1 MDQASSGAAF
11 RSIQPRAKSYIL
23 WSVIHFAIFE
33 TAVGACGIAWSE
45 RGIVGFQLP
54 ERSAAWMRKRMASR
68 FSASETPPPANVQ
81 RVIDAVI
88 RLMTGTREDLSFVQ
102 LDLNGVPEFYQRVY
116 GVARTIPPGT
126 TSTYG
131 EIAAR
136 LGDPGAARAVGQAL
150 GRNPIPVIVPC
161 HRVLAAGGRSGGF
174 SAPGGTA
181 TKLNLLAIEG
191 AQLF

>member
-1 MDQASSGAAF
+1 MIEYALFDT
-11 RSIQPRAKSYIL
+11 
-23 WSVIHFAIFE
+23 AI
-33 TAVGACGIAWSE
+33 GSCGIAWTD
-45 RGIVGFQLP
+45 RGIAGFLLP

-68 FSASETPPPANVQ
+68 FGASEAIPTSSVQ
-81 RVIDAVI
+81 RVIDSVVALL
-88 RLMTGTREDLSFVQ
+88 RGERADLAFVP
-102 LDLNGVPEFYQRVY
+102 LDMHGIPAFHQRVY
-116 GVARTIPPGT
+116 EVARTIPPGAT
-126 TSTYG
+126 MTYG
-131 EIAAR
+131 QIAER
-136 LGDPGAARAVGQAL
+136 LGDPGSARAVGQAL

>member
-1 MDQASSGAAF
+1 
-11 RSIQPRAKSYIL
+11 
-23 WSVIHFAIFE
+23 VIAYTLFDTAI
-33 TAVGACGIAWSE
+33 GSCGIAWNE
-45 RGIVGFQLP
+45 RGVVAFQLP
-54 ERSAAWMRKRMASR
+54 EGSSSSTQRRITSRYEGAVEAPASK
-68 FSASETPPPANVQ
+68 EIQ
-81 RVIDAVI
+81 RAIDAVVSLL
-88 RLMTGTREDLSFVQ
+88 RGERTDLAFVP
-102 LDLNGVPEFYQRVY
+102 LDMDGLPEFHQRVY
-116 GVARTIPPGT
+116 EVARTIPPGAT
-126 TSTYG
+126 MTYG

-136 LGDPGAARAVGQAL
+136 LGDPGTARAVGQAL